1 MRTLC
6 AIAACGAASAGLS
19 IAAHAAFDAAALAP
33 YRPEASVRGTIR
45 NYGFGFGG
53 LLKIWE
59 EGFRKH
65 HPDAAFSDVLITS
78 DAAFPALVTG
88 VTDLA
93 PDGGEPALTEWLSF
107 YETYGYHA
115 TEITVASGTYDVEG
129 RSPGIVVYVH
139 PDNPISRLTLPQLD
153 GIFGA
158 ERNGGLDAFKF
169 DLKKARGAEADIR
182 TWGQLGLTGEWAD
195 KPIQTYGHA
204 PSGTTRFFQLKVLG
218 NSDKWNPNYRQ
229 YVETGSKMI
238 ADDDRAQRGGLQHM
252 LANELRHNRY
262 GIAWTIVPQA
272 SKVAGLKPVAL
283 AVNEGAPY
291 VMPSRESFQDR
302 SYPLVRSLYFYL
314 NRKPGSA
321 VDPNLREFLRY
332 VLSREGQEAIVGN
345 ANYLPLP
352 AAMVREQVARLDSAP
367 VPAYAREQEVGGAIR
382 TWGHGSR
389 GRDYIGALVR
399 SWEAGFRT
407 HHPGVAFDTSLRG
420 SASAIGGLYT
430 GAADLAFM
438 ERGLAEIERDSYE
451 QIFERKEPF
460 AIEVAT
466 GSLDVRDHA
475 PALVILVHK
484 DNPLTRLTLAQLDAI
499 FGVDHRRGP
508 RNIRTWGELGL
519 GGEWRDRPINAYVHA
534 IAGDSSQWFQKAVMG
549 DSQKWT
555 GNLREFPDDG
565 KIQAALAGDRYGI
578 AISTLVEGNSRVRA
592 LALAAR
598 DAGPYH
604 EPTRETVARRAYPL
618 TRSLYAYANRAP
630 GEPLAPRVKEYLRY
644 ILSGEG
650 QDAIARDG
658 GYLPLPP
665 DLAALQRRKVE

>member
-6 AIAACGAASAGLS
+6 TIAAFGAALAGIS
-19 IAAHAAFDAAALAP
+19 IAADAAFDAGALAP
-33 YRPEASVRGTIR
+33 YRPEARVSGVIR

-65 HPDAAFSDVLITS
+65 HPDAVFSDVLITS

-139 PDNPISRLTLPQLD
+139 PDNPIIGLTLKQLD

-158 ERNGGLDAFKF
+158 ERNGGLDNFKF
-169 DLKKARGAEADIR
+169 DLRKARGPEGNLR

-195 KPIQTYGHA
+195 QPIQAYGHA

-252 LANELRHNRY
+252 LANELANNRY

-272 SKVAGLKPVAL
+272 SKVPGLKPVAL
-283 AVNEGAPY
+283 AASDGAPF
-291 VMPSRESFQDR
+291 VMPSRASFEDR
-302 SYPLVRSLYFYL
+302 SYPLVRNLYFYL
-314 NRKPGSA
+314 NRKPGTA

-332 VLSREGQEAIVGN
+332 VLSREGQEAIVRNG
-345 ANYLPLP
+345 NYLPLP
-352 AAMVREQVARLDSAP
+352 ETMVREQLARLDSAP
-367 VPAYAREQEVGGAIR
+367 MPDYSPEGQASGRLR

-389 GRDYIGALVR
+389 AKSHIGSLVTA
-399 SWEAGFRT
+399 WEAGFRK
-407 HHPGVAFDTSLRG
+407 HHPGFAFETSLLG
-420 SASAIGGLYT
+420 STSAIGGLYT
-430 GAADLAFM
+430 GAADVALL
-438 ERGLAEIERDSYE
+438 ERGLSEIERDSYE
-451 QIFERKEPF
+451 QVFDRKDPFEV
-460 AIEVAT
+460 EVAT

-484 DNPLTRLTLAQLDAI
+484 DNPVMRLTLAEVDAI
-499 FGVDHRRGP
+499 FGADHRRGP
-508 RNIRTWGELGL
+508 RHIRTWGDLGV
-519 GGEWRDRPINAYVHA
+519 GGEWRDRPICAYVPA
-534 IAGDSSQWFQKAVMG
+534 IAGDPAQWFQRTVMG
-549 DSQKWT
+549 GSQKWT
-555 GNLREFPDDG
+555 GNLREFPDDRG
-565 KIQAALAGDRYGI
+565 IQSALALDRYGI
-578 AISTLVEGNSRVRA
+578 AISTLVEKNAQVRPVA
-592 LALAAR
+592 LAVR
-598 DAGPYH
+598 DGGPYI
-604 EPTRETVARRAYPL
+604 EPTTETVARRAYPL
-618 TRSLYAYANRAP
+618 TRSLFAYANRAA
-630 GEPLAPRVKEYLRY
+630 GERPAPRVREYLRY
-644 ILSGEG
+644 ILSSEG
-650 QDAIARDG
+650 QDAIARDK
-658 GYLPLPP
+658 GYLPLPG
-665 DLAALQRRKVE
+665 DLAAQQRRKVE